1 VVVKKKYGDDRVIL
15 DVPACVRSLLE
26 EFESNVLENMESVF
40 NGKLSGISLAK
51 LYVSSVVDE
60 GIVVDLED
68 DPECVVDEECTY
80 DIVLVC
86 DNVFIAKGNSS
97 FVSIENKIYDS
108 RIETMH
114 GFLEL

>member
-1 VVVKKKYGDDRVIL
+1 
-15 DVPACVRSLLE
+15 
-26 EFESNVLENMESVF
+26 MESYQEYLWP
-40 NGKLSGISLAK
+40 N
-51 LYVSSVVDE
+51 YTSSVVDE

-97 FVSIENKIYDS
+97 FGL
-108 RIETMH
+108 H
-114 GFLEL
+114 

>member
-1 VVVKKKYGDDRVIL
+1 LTY
-15 DVPACVRSLLE
+15 PPESLLE
-26 EFESNVLENMESVF
+26 EFESNVLENMERIQW
-40 NGKLSGISLAK
+40 KLSGISLAK

-97 FVSIENKIYDS
+97 FGSPLKIKFM
-108 RIETMH
+108 TVV
-114 GFLEL
+114 